1 MRFIKMSKRAQLFGA
16 VSALVVFAM
25 VGTAYAALQGDE
37 NARTGQVLIG
47 ADNDE
52 PSDPTIQPVP
62 TPPGPDQSLKKADAL
77 VGGLGPD
84 TIVGRLG
91 SDVITAGA
99 GNDVLVGGTEGGQP
113 QPPLPNGDIAYGN
126 AGSDAFIWAP
136 GDGNDAFI
144 GGEAAKVKKV
154 KKGKKGKA
162 TSRTKKAAASAK
174 KGKKG
179 KKGKKKVR
187 KPAPDVDTL
196 VIGNLVLTADS
207 SNPQLFSTPFGQLP
221 RVFASDRGV
230 PTPLGGTPPRNPN
243 LTGSCEIVPA
253 PAGLGFQH
261 LVRFFGAPGNLAA
274 TMRVKGVEQVICPT
288 VGSDAATLTS
298 LGRDGAGPVT
308 TTTTDFRAPAGSQL
322 SAFVF

>member
-1 MRFIKMSKRAQLFGA
+1 MRNIKMTKRAQLFGA
-16 VSALVVFAM
+16 VSALVAFGLI
-25 VGTAYAALQGDE
+25 GTAYAALQGDE
-37 NARTGQVLIG
+37 NARAGQVLIG

-52 PSDPTIQPVP
+52 PTDPTIQPIP
-62 TPPGPDQSLKKADAL
+62 TPPGADQSLKKSDQL
-77 VGGLGPD
+77 VGGRGPD

-99 GNDVLVGGTEGGQP
+99 GDDVLVGGTEGGQP
-113 QPPLPNGDIAYGN
+113 APPLPNSDIAYGN

-136 GDGNDAFI
+136 GDGSEAFI
-144 GGEAAKVKKV
+144 GGEAAKAKKA

-162 TSRTKKAAASAK
+162 ISRTKKAAASAK
-174 KGKKG
+174 G
-179 KKGKKKVR
+179 KKGKKKAG
-187 KPAPDVDTL
+187 KPAPEIDTL

-243 LTGSCEIVPA
+243 LTGLCEIVPA
-253 PAGLGFQH
+253 PAGLGYQH
-261 LVRFFGAPGNLAA
+261 LVRFFGAPGNLAV
-274 TMRVKGVEQVICPT
+274 TIRVKGVEQVICPT
-288 VGSDAATLTS
+288 AGSDAATLTS

-308 TTTTDFRAPAGSQL
+308 TTTTDFTAPPGSKL

>member
-1 MRFIKMSKRAQLFGA
+1 MRSIKINRVRLFGA
-16 VSALVVFAM
+16 VSALVAFGLI
-25 VGTAYAALQGDE
+25 GTAYAALQGNE
-37 NARTGQVLIG
+37 NAIGGQVLVG
-47 ADNDE
+47 ADNDD
-52 PSDPTIQPVP
+52 PSDPTIQPIP
-62 TPPGPDQSLKKADAL
+62 TPPGPDQSLKKSDQL
-77 VGGLGPD
+77 VGGRGPD

-99 GNDVLVGGTEGGQP
+99 GDDVIVGGTEGGQP
-113 QPPLPNGDIAYGN
+113 APPLPNSDIAYGN

-136 GDGNDAFI
+136 GDGSDAFI

-154 KKGKKGKA
+154 KKN
-162 TSRTKKAAASAK
+162 KKAATSAKAK

-179 KKGKKKVR
+179 KKGKKKA
-187 KPAPDVDTL
+187 KKAAPQVDTL

-207 SNPQLFSTPFGQLP
+207 SNPQLFGSSFGQLP
-221 RVFASDRGV
+221 HVFASDRGV

-243 LTGSCEIVPA
+243 LTGLCEIVPA

-274 TMRVKGVEQVICPT
+274 TIRVKGVEQVICPT
-288 VGSDAATLTS
+288 AGSDAATLTS

-308 TTTTDFRAPAGSQL
+308 TTTTDFTAPPGSKL

>member
-1 MRFIKMSKRAQLFGA
+1 MRSIKTNRVRLFGA
-16 VSALVVFAM
+16 VTALVAFGLI
-25 VGTAYAALQGDE
+25 GTAYAALQGNE
-37 NARTGQVLIG
+37 NAIGGQVLVG

-52 PSDPTIQPVP
+52 PSDPTIQPIP
-62 TPPGPDQSLKKADAL
+62 TPPGPDQSLKKSDQL
-77 VGGLGPD
+77 VGGRGPD

-99 GNDVLVGGTEGGQP
+99 GDDVIVGGTEGGQP
-113 QPPLPNGDIAYGN
+113 APPLPNSDIAYGN

-136 GDGNDAFI
+136 GDGSDAFI

-154 KKGKKGKA
+154 KKVKKGKKAA
-162 TSRTKKAAASAK
+162 TSA

-179 KKGKKKVR
+179 KKGKKKV
-187 KPAPDVDTL
+187 KKAAPEVDTL

-207 SNPQLFSTPFGQLP
+207 SNPQLFGSSFGQLP
-221 RVFASDRGV
+221 HVFASDRGV

-243 LTGSCEIVPA
+243 LTGLCEIVPA
-253 PAGLGFQH
+253 PAGLGYQH
-261 LVRFFGAPGNLAA
+261 LVRFFGAPGNLAV
-274 TMRVKGVEQVICPT
+274 TIRVKGVEQVICPT
-288 VGSDAATLTS
+288 AGSDAATLTS

-308 TTTTDFRAPAGSQL
+308 TTTTDFTAPPGSKL